1 MTGAEVTTLID
12 GITDVVS
19 ASITGALPLVLAI
32 FGGLVGLGIALH
44 FVRKFIGRRA

>member
-1 MTGAEVTTLID
+1 MDASDVTTLVT
-12 GITDVVS
+12 GVTTV
-19 ASITGALPLVLAI
+19 AEGSITGALPLVLAI